1 MPNAGLERISVSI
14 VSHGQGALAAALLD
28 DLAKYCRDTPMEVLL
43 TLNLPEP
50 LPFDPAQ
57 YPFPVLRIDNPQPMG
72 FGANHNQAFERS
84 SGVFFC
90 VLNPDIRLSH
100 NLFPALLAAMVDPSV
115 GLSAPS
121 VLSPAGTPEDSAR
134 AFPSPLDILLKALRL
149 GYGRPLVV
157 GAHTLYPDWVAGM
170 CMLLP
175 AALYRQLGGFDTRYF
190 LYYEDVDLCARL
202 RLAGM
207 RVALTPAARVTHAAQ
222 RASHRK
228 LSYLARHLRSCVR
241 FFCSSA
247 YWKVRLGW
255 RPSR

>member
-14 VSHGQGALAAALLD
+14 VSHGQGALAAALLG
-28 DLAKYCRDTPMEVLL
+28 DLAKHCRDTPMEVLL
-43 TLNLPEP
+43 TLNLPEL
-50 LPFDPAQ
+50 LPFDLAQ
-57 YPFPVLRIDNPQPMG
+57 FPFPVLQIVNPKPLG
-72 FGANHNQAFERS
+72 FGANHNQAFQRS
-84 SGVFFC
+84 SGDFFC

-100 NLFPALLAAMVDPSV
+100 NPFNALRAALADPSV

-149 GYGRPLVV
+149 GRGRPLVV

-202 RLAGM
+202 RLAGL
-207 RVALTPAARVTHAAQ
+207 RVALTPAARITHAAQ

-228 LSYLARHLRSCVR
+228 LSYLVRHLQSCAR
-241 FFCSSA
+241 FFCSSP

-255 RPSR
+255 RASQ